1 MLPSADRPPRWA
13 RRRELLA
20 NNAVA
25 ASQTV
30 EPGDASLMERLRY
43 LEDLVTDLSDQL
55 QQART
60 VAASSGD
67 SSANPSPGGAIQTYG
82 ELHESAAEVD
92 NIRRQFG
99 RMIVQDSGRTRYVT
113 GFWSGLD
120 DEVS

>member
-1 MLPSADRPPRWA
+1 
-13 RRRELLA
+13 
-20 NNAVA
+20 
-25 ASQTV
+25 
-30 EPGDASLMERLRY
+30 MERLRY